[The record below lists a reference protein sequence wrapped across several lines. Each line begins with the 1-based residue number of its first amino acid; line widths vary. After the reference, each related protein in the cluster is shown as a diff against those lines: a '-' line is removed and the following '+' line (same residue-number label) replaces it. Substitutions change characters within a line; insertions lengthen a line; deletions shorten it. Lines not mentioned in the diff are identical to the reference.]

1 MLIRGDKDT
10 ANSTAVRALAD
21 LLERPFWWWKTA
33 PPTATPEIQEG
44 CRDLCFEKSQV
55 NYHGLN
61 AVACS

>member
-21 LLERPFWWWKTA
+21 LLEAILVVEDCPFNCDPRKSK
-33 PPTATPEIQEG
+33 
-44 CRDLCFEKSQV
+44 RDARSMLEKSQV
-55 NYHGLN
+55 NYHGLK